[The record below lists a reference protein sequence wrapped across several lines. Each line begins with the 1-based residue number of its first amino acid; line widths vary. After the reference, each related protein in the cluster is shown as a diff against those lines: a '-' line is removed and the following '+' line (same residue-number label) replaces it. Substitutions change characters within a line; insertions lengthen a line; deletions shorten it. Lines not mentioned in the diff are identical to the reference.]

1 MSAAGS
7 ERYALIAGN
16 GQFPL
21 LVLQEARRQGVEMTV
36 LAIREEALPE
46 IEKLGA
52 PVHWLSLGELQ
63 KALGIL
69 RAEKISKA
77 VLAGQVKHTQIFSDI
92 PPDGLLAQLLTKLPQ
107 KKIGRAHV

>member
-21 LVLQEARRQGVEMTV
+21 LVLQEARRQGLEMTV

-52 PVHWLSLGELQ
+52 PVH
-63 KALGIL
+63 
-69 RAEKISKA
+69 
-77 VLAGQVKHTQIFSDI
+77 
-92 PPDGLLAQLLTKLPQ
+92 
-107 KKIGRAHV
+107 